1 VSDELVRATVNGRP
15 VEAGIPTRMLLVEVL
30 RDRLGLTG
38 TKVSCGMQVCGAC
51 TVLVDERP
59 VSACGVL
66 ACDVDGADV
75 VTVEGLACDGTLTP
89 VQQAFVD
96 CSALQCGFCTPGF
109 VMMSTALLRKMPD
122 PTEEQIAHYL
132 EGNLCRC
139 TGYEPIVEAVLRA
152 AGTSN
157 ETAPGASAA
166 DEGRTGDE

>member
-1 VSDELVRATVNGRP
+1 MTEALVQTTVNGRP
-15 VEAGIPTRMLLVEVL
+15 VEARIPTRMLLAEFL

-59 VSACGVL
+59 VSACGLL
-66 ACDVDGADV
+66 AVDVDGADV
-75 VTVEGLACDGTLTP
+75 VTVEGLARDGRLTP

-109 VMMSTALLRKMPD
+109 VMMSTALLRRTPD
-122 PTEEQIAHYL
+122 PTEKQVAHYL

-139 TGYEPIVEAVLRA
+139 TGYEPIVEAVLHA
-152 AGTSN
+152 A
-157 ETAPGASAA
+157 EAMSAA
-166 DEGRTGDE
+166 PAHEEHDDA